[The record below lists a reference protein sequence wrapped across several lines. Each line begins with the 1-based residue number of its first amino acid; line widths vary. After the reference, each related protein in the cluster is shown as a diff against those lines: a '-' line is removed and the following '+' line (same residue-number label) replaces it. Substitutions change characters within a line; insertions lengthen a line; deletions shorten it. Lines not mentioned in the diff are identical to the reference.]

1 MTVTHNIRQSAV
13 YVLDLKT
20 WDWREVSRLLSQR
33 FPVCIWCFQ
42 GREGE
47 AKERKDIID
56 RLLSAL
62 HVQIAGLPP
71 VRTVL
76 VFYLLCLKTNLI
88 C

>member
-20 WDWREVSRLLSQR
+20 WDWREVSIAFSALPCMVFSKA
-33 FPVCIWCFQ
+33 
-42 GREGE
+42 GME
-47 AKERKDIID
+47 KERKDLID

-71 VRTVL
+71 DRTVL

>member
-1 MTVTHNIRQSAV
+1 MP
-13 YVLDLKT
+13 
-20 WDWREVSRLLSQR
+20 SRA

-42 GREGE
+42 GREGGSKG
-47 AKERKDIID
+47 KERLID

-76 VFYLLCLKTNLI
+76 VLYLLCLKTNLI
-88 C
+88 CCKRKDLM

>member
-1 MTVTHNIRQSAV
+1 MGLGEECLE
-13 YVLDLKT
+13 YFLGP
-20 WDWREVSRLLSQR
+20 

-42 GREGE
+42 GREGGSKG
-47 AKERKDIID
+47 KERLID

-76 VFYLLCLKTNLI
+76 VFLFTVS
-88 C
+88 